1 MKMNILKILNSEC
14 SFTLLFVMFL
24 GVKVI
29 KTETIETINESV
41 EGSMQNVG
49 TWNVHTK
56 KLICLLSF
64 HEKI

>member
-1 MKMNILKILNSEC
+1 
-14 SFTLLFVMFL
+14 MFL

-49 TWNVHTK
+49 M
-56 KLICLLSF
+56 
-64 HEKI
+64 

>member
-1 MKMNILKILNSEC
+1 M
-14 SFTLLFVMFL
+14 LFYTVIYYMFL

-49 TWNVHTK
+49 T
-56 KLICLLSF
+56 
-64 HEKI
+64 

>member
-1 MKMNILKILNSEC
+1 M
-14 SFTLLFVMFL
+14 MFL

-49 TWNVHTK
+49 T
-56 KLICLLSF
+56 
-64 HEKI
+64 